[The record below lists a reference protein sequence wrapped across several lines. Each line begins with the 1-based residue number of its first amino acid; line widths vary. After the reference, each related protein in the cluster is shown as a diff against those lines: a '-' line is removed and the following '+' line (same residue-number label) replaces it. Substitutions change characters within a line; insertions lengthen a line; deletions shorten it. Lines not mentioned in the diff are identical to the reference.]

1 MANSRFEIKSIE
13 VLTSWR
19 HNLPLNTDCTI
30 CRHNLNEDSVE
41 YQNKGLVSYV
51 VVGECGHSFHRECL
65 TGWIKDNPR
74 CPICGVKWSYQKSE
88 PVSFSSSSI
97 HTLSHPS
104 INR

>member
-51 VVGECGHSFHRECL
+51 VVGECGHAFHRECL

-88 PVSFSSSSI
+88 PISFSSSS
-97 HTLSHPS
+97 T
-104 INR
+104 NT

>member
-74 CPICGVKWSYQKSE
+74 CPIFRVKWSYQKSE
-88 PVSFSSSSI
+88 PISFSSSS
-97 HTLSHPS
+97 T
-104 INR
+104 NT